1 MTAVYIIG
9 IVIGIILFFVLGHYL
24 WSTALDK
31 YDYNIFN
38 LGVIIRGL
46 LAMGCFW
53 FGMVMVDA
61 GDGSTTVWLI
71 ASGILWLWTFLATA
85 SRTSISVAFFSLM
98 YQLFAV
104 LLIRSAIN
112 KILK

>member
-9 IVIGIILFFVLGHYL
+9 IVIGIILFFVLGYYL
-24 WSTALDK
+24 WSTAIDK

-46 LAMGCFW
+46 LAIGCLW
-53 FGMVMVDA
+53 FAMVMVDA
-61 GDGSTTVWLI
+61 GDGSTTVWFI
-71 ASGILWLWTFLATA
+71 VSGVLWLWTFLATA
-85 SRTSISVAFFSLM
+85 FRTSIFIAFFSLV

>member
-1 MTAVYIIG
+1 MTAVY
-9 IVIGIILFFVLGHYL
+9 VIGIILFFVLGHYL
-24 WSTALDK
+24 WTTALDK

-46 LAMGCFW
+46 FAMGCFL

-61 GDGSTTVWLI
+61 GDGSTTIWLI
-71 ASGILWLWTFLATA
+71 ASGILWLWTFLVTA
-85 SRTSISVAFFSLM
+85 SRTSISVAFFSLV

-104 LLIRSAIN
+104 VLIRTAIN
-112 KILK
+112 KIMK

>member
-9 IVIGIILFFVLGHYL
+9 IVIGIILFFVLGYYL

-46 LAMGCFW
+46 IAMGCLW
-53 FGMVMVDA
+53 FGIVMIDA
-61 GDGSTTVWLI
+61 ADGSTTVWLI
-71 ASGILWLWTFLATA
+71 VSGVLWVWTFVATA
-85 SRTSISVAFFSLM
+85 SRTSIPIAVFSLI

-104 LLIRSAIN
+104 VLIKSAIN
-112 KILK
+112 KIMK